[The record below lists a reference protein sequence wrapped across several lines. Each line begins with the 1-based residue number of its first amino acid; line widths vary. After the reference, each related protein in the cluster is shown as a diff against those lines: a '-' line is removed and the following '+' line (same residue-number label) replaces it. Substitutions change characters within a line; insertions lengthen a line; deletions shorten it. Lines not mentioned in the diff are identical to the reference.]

1 MMGRGGMGGRGPG
14 GGRYGSPNPRIEAE
28 AKRPARV
35 ILLRLGKYL
44 WQFKW
49 LLLLALGL
57 TIGGNSFSLMGPTLS
72 GRAIDCI
79 GLEPGKVDFA
89 GVGHYALLM
98 TLFYLASA
106 IMSYCLSVL
115 MVYISRN
122 VTLRMRK
129 DLFNRLADM
138 PVGFFDTHPVGD
150 VISRIFYDIDTI
162 NTSLS
167 TDVVSILASF
177 ITIIGSLIMMIRI
190 SSVLVLVF
198 VVTIPLSIL
207 ITSFITKHTNP
218 LFRLRSRKMGEL
230 NDFVEEKVSGMKT
243 LKAYHQEDNVS
254 GDLDTLN
261 KQVVDAYCK
270 SEYYSSII
278 GPSMGLIN
286 NLSLSL
292 ISVFGG
298 LLYMT
303 GGFSIGG
310 VALAGMT
317 IGGISSFIMYSRK
330 FAGPINEIANIYGE
344 LLSALAAADR
354 VFSLL
359 DEPLEKADAADA
371 VVLRDVRGDVRMRDV
386 SFGYVPGKTILKKLN
401 LHARSGSLIAIV
413 GPTGAGKTTLINL
426 LMRFY
431 DIDEGSIQVDE
442 KDIQQLTRK
451 SLRSAYSMVLQD
463 TWLFSGTIYD
473 NIAYAR
479 QDATREEVIEAAKAA
494 RIHHYIMSL
503 PQGYDTVITDDGANI
518 SKGQKQLMTIARAML
533 VKANMLILDEATSN
547 VDTRT
552 EVQIQA
558 AMRRLMKDKTCFV
571 VAHRLSTIKNADLI
585 LVVRDGNVVES
596 GTHKELMAQGG
607 FYREMYDAQFS

>member
-1 MMGRGGMGGRGPG
+1 MMGRGGGMGGRSK
-14 GGRYGSPNPRIEAE
+14 YGTANPRVEE
-28 AKRPARV
+28 ELKKPRRG

-44 WQFKW
+44 WQFKFH
-49 LLLLALGL
+49 LLLALAL
-57 TIGGNSFSLMGPTLS
+57 TIGGNSFALVGPTLS
-72 GRAIDCI
+72 GKAIDCI
-79 GLEPGKVDFA
+79 GTQAGGVDFHGVMRYA
-89 GVGHYALLM
+89 GLM
-98 TLFYLASA
+98 LLFYLASA
-106 IMSYCLSVL
+106 VMSYLLSVL
-115 MVYISRN
+115 MVYVSRN
-122 VTLRMRK
+122 VTLRMRR
-129 DLFNRLADM
+129 DLFNRIADM
-138 PVGFFDTHPVGD
+138 PVSFFDTHPVGD
-150 VISRIFYDIDTI
+150 VISRIFYDTDTI

-167 TDVVSILASF
+167 TDVVSILASS
-177 ITIIGSLIMMIRI
+177 ITIVGSLVMMLRL
-190 SSVLVLVF
+190 SNVLVLVF

-207 ITSFITKHTNP
+207 ITRFITRHTSP

-230 NDFVEEKVSGMKT
+230 NDFVEEKITGMKT
-243 LKAYHQEDNVS
+243 LKAYHQEEHVID
-254 GDLDTLN
+254 DLDALN
-261 KQVVDAYCK
+261 GEVVQAYYK
-270 SEYYSSII
+270 SEYYSSIM
-278 GPSMGLIN
+278 GPSVSFIN

-292 ISVFGG
+292 VSVFGG

-303 GGFSIGG
+303 GGLQLGP
-310 VALAGMT
+310 VTLAGMT

-344 LLSALAAADR
+344 LQSALAAADR

-359 DEPLEKADAADA
+359 DQPLEKADQKDA
-371 VVLRDVRGDVRMRDV
+371 RELTDVRGDVEMKNV
-386 SFGYVPGKTILKKLN
+386 SFGYVPGKTILKN
-401 LHARSGSLIAIV
+401 LSMTARSGSLIAIV

-431 DIDEGSIQVDE
+431 DIDEGLLTVDGYDVQE
-442 KDIQQLTRK
+442 VTRR
-451 SLRSAYSMVLQD
+451 SLRGAYSMVLQD

-479 QDATREEVIEAAKAA
+479 PGATREEVIAAAKAA

-533 VKANMLILDEATSN
+533 VDAHMLILDEATSN

-552 EVQIQA
+552 EVHIQQ

-596 GTHKELMAQGG
+596 GTHRELMQRGG

>member
-1 MMGRGGMGGRGPG
+1 MMGRGHGGK
-14 GGRYGSPNPRIEAE
+14 YGTANPRVEAE
-28 AKRPARV
+28 LKKPRRG
-35 ILLRLGKYL
+35 ILKRLGAYL
-44 WQFKW
+44 WQFKL
-49 LLLLALGL
+49 LLLLALIL
-57 TIGGNSFSLMGPTLS
+57 TIGANSFQLVGPTLS
-72 GRAIDCI
+72 GKAIDCI
-79 GLEPGKVDFA
+79 GTEAGKVDFTGVMRYA
-89 GVGHYALLM
+89 GLM
-98 TLFYLASA
+98 VLFYLGSS
-106 IMSYCLSVL
+106 IMSYLLSVL

-122 VTLRMRK
+122 VTQRMRR
-129 DLFNRLADM
+129 DMFNRLADM
-138 PVGFFDTHPVGD
+138 PVGFLDTHPVGD

-167 TDVVSILASF
+167 TDVVSILASS
-177 ITIIGSLIMMIRI
+177 ITIVGSLAMMLRL
-190 SSVLVLVF
+190 STALVLVF
-198 VVTIPLSIL
+198 VITIPLSIL
-207 ITSFITKHTNP
+207 LTRFITRRTRP
-218 LFRLRSRKMGEL
+218 LFRKRSIKMGEL
-230 NDFVEEKVSGMKT
+230 NDFVEEKISGMKT
-243 LKAYHQEDNVS
+243 LKAYHQEDNTL
-254 GDLDTLN
+254 GDLDRIN
-261 KQVVDAYCK
+261 NDVVNAYFK
-270 SEYYSSII
+270 SEYYSSIM
-278 GPSMGLIN
+278 GPSVSMIN

-292 ISVFGG
+292 ISVLGG

-303 GGFSIGG
+303 GGVQIGPF
-310 VALAGMT
+310 ALAGMT
-317 IGGISSFIMYSRK
+317 IGGISSFILYSRK

-344 LLSALAAADR
+344 LQSALAAADR

-359 DEPLEKADAADA
+359 DEPLEPADLPNAE
-371 VVLRDVRGDVRMRDV
+371 VLRDVRGDVEMKNV
-386 SFGYVPGKTILKKLN
+386 SFGYVPGKTILKN
-401 LHARSGSLIAIV
+401 LSLSAKSGDLIAIV

-431 DIDEGSIQVDE
+431 DIDTGEITVDA
-442 KDIQQLTRK
+442 KPIRAITRE
-451 SLRSAYSMVLQD
+451 SLRGAYSMVLQD

-503 PQGYDTVITDDGANI
+503 PDGYDTVITDDGANI

-533 VKANMLILDEATSN
+533 ADAHMLILDEATSN

-552 EVQIQA
+552 EVRIQQ

-596 GTHKELMAQGG
+596 GTHKELMRKGG